1 MPCRGAGQEGL
12 MGENIYRIFDGVWNL
27 SLVGGY
33 CVLLVL
39 LARLLLQKAPK
50 WCSYLL
56 WGIVFV
62 RLCCPILPETGISLI
77 PDKLL
82 SVGTEMTSG
91 QQTVG
96 PGSHGYAEANDTKD
110 IGDVLRREYDAEEV
124 PDSQAAEK
132 TMAGGNDNTV
142 MNTDGTQDFSLGTA
156 RTESGATVAGVAA
169 SGTDAVI
176 SETSAGT
183 GTDARAWTYPVWFR
197 VLSMVWLAGM
207 LGFLGYHAYSYLRM
221 RNRIH
226 RPDSSV
232 RQVEPG
238 ICEIDGGHLSFVM
251 GLVHPVIYLS
261 SGLDPESRKVVLCH
275 ERVHLQRRD
284 YLFKPA
290 ALLICCVHWFNPLV
304 WLAFYLMN
312 MDCEMSCDEKVVKL
326 LGEESKKIYSYTL
339 LEEASGGEWKRYRGG
354 SICALLSFGEDHVK
368 NRIRH
373 VLDYRKPPFWVM
385 IGAAAVI
392 VVLVVCLCSNPGGNG
407 NGADTANVSDV
418 SDATEEVTTGEFTE
432 DGSDDEGRKTEWL
445 ATLEQGIHSREE
457 FSALFDVD
465 TLEDTRSFAGQDGIQ
480 YLECNGV
487 AARKLHRQILDGDT
501 AAHET
506 YKDPVKAAEAL
517 LHLEGGSGEMTEL
530 LYEAGRQYLFFQ
542 KDSTRPGEGSV
553 ANVHYIFADGS
564 AIDIPMVFAE
574 ESSQIWLLSLGDI
587 DSKGRHSYGPL
598 DGENQ
603 ARIVYAEYGP
613 QGVEEDPL
621 AGAHPGD
628 YTQVPQGSFR
638 DQYATYQVSSYG
650 IYVATGADAGLDC
663 VVSGYIAP
671 GYAASHWSCV
681 YQDRTFFDT
690 SDQCDYLDCYQDE
703 IESVRLYYLAS
714 SDYQDGNL
722 EIWIDIIREYD
733 TSEQSGEN
741 GTSDWKLSS
750 AAQDFDKAAFHAE
763 DGYWI
768 FDNSDGSEQLKLPLL
783 SARSVWNGKTAAE
796 LTAEETDAYAAAQ
809 RQEILTK
816 VGVVYDVSERAAQE
830 TYALLDLDGDG
841 TADRITLRS
850 RMAQALNTPD
860 HSPLDQYAFTVNTT
874 GGEMRTAQNLGN
886 SIYAFSPDGRQILLA
901 LTRKDEQGQYESFL
915 FRYWNGELQEVGSF
929 AQDIRKIWVQNGQI
943 TTGRNSD
950 DIIFAEPNITGTNT
964 ILDARNSDG
973 TPSGAYVETLQEKI
987 SADMVAG
994 KLPFVVTS
1002 AIRENPL
1009 RLEVELTEMTDE
1021 NIKII
1026 QSYETNGSAITFVQ
1040 SSGNAQELQHNNDSQ
1055 SQIAS
1060 QISKEDENMGVKY
1073 EKTAGGSYVVD
1084 GDMLFRYYIVL
1095 TGKKPDAANSTQFI
1109 VLTNDQNI
1117 TYEQVAECFYSGDN
1131 FDSSTGTLLIGMKT
1145 ID

>member
-1 MPCRGAGQEGL
+1 MMEG
-12 MGENIYRIFDGVWNL
+12 IYRMFDSIWRL
-27 SLVGGY
+27 SLVGSY
-33 CVLLVL
+33 CILLVI
-39 LARLLLQKAPK
+39 LARFLLKKAPK

-62 RLCCPILPETGISLI
+62 RLCCPVLPGTRISLI
-77 PDKLL
+77 PERLL
-82 SVGTEMTSG
+82 TVGTATTSAQLTAG
-91 QQTVG
+91 NSA
-96 PGSHGYAEANDTKD
+96 GSVDNEGVYNG
-110 IGDVLRREYDAEEV
+110 ILLG
-124 PDSQAAEK
+124 
-132 TMAGGNDNTV
+132 DNTV
-142 MNTDGTQDFSLGTA
+142 DVVL
-156 RTESGATVAGVAA
+156 SGADNTENPISGSLEAAGNRE
-169 SGTDAVI
+169 G
-176 SETSAGT
+176 SAPALGQDGNVEGMNEIGDDGVGGIQAPGNVT
-183 GTDARAWTYPVWFR
+183 NALDDGYPVDNRYNADGSLQTFR
-197 VLSMVWLAGM
+197 GLSIVWLLGMAGFM
-207 LGFLGYHAYSYLRM
+207 GYHAFSYLRM

-226 RPDSSV
+226 RPDSGV

-261 SGLDPESRKVVLCH
+261 SGLDPESRNVVLCH

-373 VLDYRKPPFWVM
+373 VLDYRKPPFWMLV
-385 IGAAAVI
+385 GAVAVLVI
-392 VVLVVCLCSNPGGNG
+392 LVVCLCSNPGGGTDAVNAD
-407 NGADTANVSDV
+407 NDTETGADATDMTGTSDETAEGDLT
-418 SDATEEVTTGEFTE
+418 AGEVDYEAA
-432 DGSDDEGRKTEWL
+432 KTEWL
-445 ATLEQGIHSREE
+445 TVFEQGIHSREE
-457 FSALFDVD
+457 FSGLFDVSA
-465 TLEDTRSFAGQDGIQ
+465 LEDTRSFAGQDGIQ
-480 YLECNGV
+480 YLGYDGV
-487 AARKLHRQILDGDT
+487 APRKLHQRILDGD
-501 AAHET
+501 AVAHET
-506 YKDPVKAAEAL
+506 YKDPVKAAETL
-517 LHLEGGSGEMTEL
+517 LNLQSGSGEMTEL

-564 AIDIPMVFAE
+564 GIDIPMVFAE
-574 ESSQIWLLSLGDI
+574 ESSQIWMLSLGDI

-603 ARIVYAEYGP
+603 VRIVYAEYGP

-628 YTQVPQGSFR
+628 YTQVSQGSFR

-663 VVSGYIAP
+663 VVLGYIAP

-681 YQDRTFFDT
+681 YQDRRFFDT
-690 SDQCDYLDCYQDE
+690 SDQCDYLDCYRDE

-714 SDYQDGNL
+714 SDYQDGDL
-722 EIWIDIIREYD
+722 EIWIDTIREYD
-733 TSEQSGEN
+733 TSGQTGEN
-741 GTSDWKLSS
+741 GVTDWKLPSE
-750 AAQDFDKAAFHAE
+750 AQDFDKASFRAE

-768 FDNSDGSEQLKLPLL
+768 FENSDGSEQLKLPIL
-783 SARSVWNGKTAAE
+783 SVRPVWNGKTAAE
-796 LTAEETDAYAAAQ
+796 LTAEEIDAYAAAQ

-860 HSPLDQYAFTVNTT
+860 HSPLDQYVFTVNTT
-874 GGEMRTAQNLGN
+874 SGEMRTAQNLGN

-915 FRYWNGELQEVGSF
+915 FRYRNGELQEVGSF

-950 DIIFAEPNITGTNT
+950 DIIFAEPNMTGTNT
-964 ILDARNSDG
+964 ILDSRNSDG

-1026 QSYETNGSAITFVQ
+1026 RSYETNGSAITFAQ

-1055 SQIAS
+1055 SQIAP
-1060 QISKEDENMGVKY
+1060 QISKEDEN
-1073 EKTAGGSYVVD
+1073 D
-1084 GDMLFRYYIVL
+1084 
-1095 TGKKPDAANSTQFI
+1095 
-1109 VLTNDQNI
+1109 
-1117 TYEQVAECFYSGDN
+1117 
-1131 FDSSTGTLLIGMKT
+1131 
-1145 ID
+1145 

>member
-1 MPCRGAGQEGL
+1 MPGGAGQEGL

-33 CVLLVL
+33 CVLLVI

-56 WGIVFV
+56 WGSVFV
-62 RLCCPILPETGISLI
+62 RLCCPVLPETGISLI
-77 PDKLL
+77 PERLL
-82 SVGTEMTSG
+82 SVGTEMMSG
-91 QQTVG
+91 QQTTG
-96 PGSHGYAEANDTKD
+96 ADHRDLTEGNAMKNN
-110 IGDVLRREYDAEEV
+110 GDALWREHAAEEV
-124 PDSQAAEK
+124 PDSHAAEK
-132 TMAGGNDNTV
+132 TMAVGNDNTV
-142 MNTDGTQDFSLGTA
+142 MNADGTQDFSLGTA
-156 RTESGATVAGVAA
+156 RTESGVTVAEVAA

-226 RPDSSV
+226 RSDSGV

-251 GLVHPVIYLS
+251 GLIHPVIYLS
-261 SGLDPESRKVVLCH
+261 SGLDPESRNVVLCH

-445 ATLEQGIHSREE
+445 AALEQGIHSREE

-480 YLECNGV
+480 YLEYNGV

-530 LYEAGRQYLFFQ
+530 LYEAERQYLFFQ

-564 AIDIPMVFAE
+564 DIDIPMVFAE
-574 ESSQIWLLSLGDI
+574 ESSQIWMLSLGDI

-613 QGVEEDPL
+613 QDVEEDPL

-650 IYVATGADAGLDC
+650 IYVATGSDAGLDC
-663 VVSGYIAP
+663 VVPGYIAP

-681 YQDRTFFDT
+681 YQDRRLFNT
-690 SDQCDYLDCYQDE
+690 SDQCDYLDCYRDE

-714 SDYQDGNL
+714 SDYQDGDL
-722 EIWIDIIREYD
+722 DIWIDTIREYD
-733 TSEQSGEN
+733 TSGQTGEN
-741 GTSDWKLSS
+741 GVTDWKLPSE
-750 AAQDFDKAAFHAE
+750 AQDFSADMLTAE

-768 FDNSDGSEQLKLPLL
+768 LSQSNGTAQMKLPLL
-783 SARSVWNGKTAAE
+783 SNQPVWNGKVAAD
-796 LTAEETDAYAAAQ
+796 LTTEEADAYATAQ
-809 RQEILTK
+809 RRDIMTN
-816 VGVVYDVSERAAQE
+816 VGVVFDLSERAEQE

-841 TADRITLRS
+841 TAEKLLLRS
-850 RMAQALNTPD
+850 RMAQAVNEVD
-860 HSPLDQYAFTVNTT
+860 HSPLDQYIFAVNTMQ
-874 GGEMRTAQNLGN
+874 GETRTAQNLGN
-886 SIYAFSPDGRQILLA
+886 SIYAFTPDGRQILLA
-901 LTRKDEQGQYESFL
+901 LMRRDEFGQYESFL
-915 FRYWNGELQEVGSF
+915 FSYENGELQEVGSF
-929 AQDIRKIWVQNGQI
+929 AQDIREIWVENGQI
-943 TTGRNSD
+943 ITNQPYDYTLQKENLRIVYCIGSDGRL
-950 DIIFAEPNITGTNT
+950 AEIPTDRYDLPEQAVLHGLNKDLEVCRTPDAGSERFT
-964 ILDARNSDG
+964 INADHGVYFLYLDAGRQWLC
-973 TPSGAYVETLQEKI
+973 VETENGVTGWLKL
-987 SADMVAG
+987 AD
-994 KLPFVVTS
+994 
-1002 AIRENPL
+1002 
-1009 RLEVELTEMTDE
+1009 
-1021 NIKII
+1021 
-1026 QSYETNGSAITFVQ
+1026 Y
-1040 SSGNAQELQHNNDSQ
+1040 
-1055 SQIAS
+1055 
-1060 QISKEDENMGVKY
+1060 
-1073 EKTAGGSYVVD
+1073 
-1084 GDMLFRYYIVL
+1084 
-1095 TGKKPDAANSTQFI
+1095 
-1109 VLTNDQNI
+1109 
-1117 TYEQVAECFYSGDN
+1117 TYEEAWATFNDLMLYG
-1131 FDSSTGTLLIGMKT
+1131 G
-1145 ID
+1145 

>member
-1 MPCRGAGQEGL
+1 MVEG
-12 MGENIYRIFDGVWNL
+12 IYRLFDSIWRL
-27 SLVGGY
+27 SLVGSY
-33 CVLLVL
+33 CILLVI
-39 LARLLLQKAPK
+39 LARFLLKKAPK

-62 RLCCPILPETGISLI
+62 RLCCPVLPGTRISLI
-77 PDKLL
+77 PERLL
-82 SVGTEMTSG
+82 TVGTATTSAQLTAG
-91 QQTVG
+91 NSAGSVDNEG
-96 PGSHGYAEANDTKD
+96 VYNGSHRG
-110 IGDVLRREYDAEEV
+110 
-124 PDSQAAEK
+124 
-132 TMAGGNDNTV
+132 DNTV
-142 MNTDGTQDFSLGTA
+142 DAVL
-156 RTESGATVAGVAA
+156 SGADNTGNLN
-169 SGTDAVI
+169 
-176 SETSAGT
+176 AGT
-183 GTDARAWTYPVWFR
+183 LEATGNREGSAPTLGQDGNVEGMNEIGDDGVGGIQAPGNVTNALDGGYPVDNRDNADDSLQTFR
-197 VLSMVWLAGM
+197 VLSIAWLLGMAGFM
-207 LGFLGYHAYSYLRM
+207 GYHAFSYLRM

-226 RPDSSV
+226 RTDSGV

-251 GLVHPVIYLS
+251 GLMHPVIYLS

-445 ATLEQGIHSREE
+445 AALEQGIHSREE

-480 YLECNGV
+480 YLEYNGV

-530 LYEAGRQYLFFQ
+530 LYEAERQYLFFQ

-564 AIDIPMVFAE
+564 GIDIPMVFAE
-574 ESSQIWLLSLGDI
+574 ESSQIWMLSLGDI
-587 DSKGRHSYGPL
+587 DSKGRHSTGPL

-603 ARIVYAEYGP
+603 ARVVYAEYGP
-613 QGVEEDPL
+613 RDENWATVAELSKKWVYVKVSP
-621 AGAHPGD
+621 
-628 YTQVPQGSFR
+628 GSFA
-638 DQYATYQVSSYG
+638 DVAATYQVSNYG
-650 IYVATGADAGLDC
+650 IYAATGDDAGLNC
-663 VVSGYIAP
+663 MVPGYIAP
-671 GYAASHWSCV
+671 GCAAEGRSTV
-681 YQDRTFFDT
+681 YQNVGNYYT
-690 SDQCDYLDCYQDE
+690 SDSYRQEMAYLKQQD
-703 IESVRLYYLAS
+703 SVRLYYFAA
-714 SDYQDGNL
+714 SDYQDGDL
-722 EIWIDIIREYD
+722 DIWIDTIREYD
-733 TSEQSGEN
+733 TSGQTGEN
-741 GTSDWKLSS
+741 GVTDWKLPSE
-750 AAQDFDKAAFHAE
+750 AQDFDKASFRAE

-768 FDNSDGSEQLKLPLL
+768 FENSDGSEQLKLPIL
-783 SARSVWNGKTAAE
+783 SVRPVWNGKTAAE

-841 TADRITLRS
+841 TADRITLCS

-860 HSPLDQYAFTVNTT
+860 HSPLDQYVFTVNTT
-874 GGEMRTAQNLGN
+874 SGEMRTAQNLGN

-915 FRYWNGELQEVGSF
+915 FRYRNGELQEVGSF

-950 DIIFAEPNITGTNT
+950 DIIFAEPNMTGANT
-964 ILDARNSDG
+964 ILDSRNSDG

-1002 AIRENPL
+1002 VIRENPL
-1009 RLEVELTEMTDE
+1009 RLEVELTDMTDE

-1026 QSYETNGSAITFVQ
+1026 RSYETNGSAITFAQ
-1040 SSGNAQELQHNNDSQ
+1040 SSGNVQELQHNNDSQ
-1055 SQIAS
+1055 SQIAP
-1060 QISKEDENMGVKY
+1060 QISKEDEN
-1073 EKTAGGSYVVD
+1073 D
-1084 GDMLFRYYIVL
+1084 
-1095 TGKKPDAANSTQFI
+1095 
-1109 VLTNDQNI
+1109 
-1117 TYEQVAECFYSGDN
+1117 
-1131 FDSSTGTLLIGMKT
+1131 
-1145 ID
+1145 

>member
-1 MPCRGAGQEGL
+1 MMEG
-12 MGENIYRIFDGVWNL
+12 IYRLFDSIWRL
-27 SLVGGY
+27 SLVGSY
-33 CVLLVL
+33 CILLVI
-39 LARLLLQKAPK
+39 LARFLLKKAPK

-62 RLCCPILPETGISLI
+62 RLCCPVLPWTRISLI
-77 PDKLL
+77 PESLL
-82 SVGTEMTSG
+82 TVGTATTSAQLTAG
-91 QQTVG
+91 NSA
-96 PGSHGYAEANDTKD
+96 GSVDNEGVYNG
-110 IGDVLRREYDAEEV
+110 ILLG
-124 PDSQAAEK
+124 
-132 TMAGGNDNTV
+132 DNTV
-142 MNTDGTQDFSLGTA
+142 DAVL
-156 RTESGATVAGVAA
+156 SGADNTENPN
-169 SGTDAVI
+169 SGTLEAAGNR
-176 SETSAGT
+176 EGSAPALGQDGNVEGMNEFGDEGVGGIQAPGNVT
-183 GTDARAWTYPVWFR
+183 NALDDGYPVDNRYNADGSLQTFR
-197 VLSMVWLAGM
+197 GLSIVWLLGMAGFM
-207 LGFLGYHAYSYLRM
+207 GYHAFSYLRM

-226 RPDSSV
+226 RPDNGV

-304 WLAFYLMN
+304 WVAFYLMN

-373 VLDYRKPPFWVM
+373 VLDYRKPPFWMLV
-385 IGAAAVI
+385 GAVAVLVI
-392 VVLVVCLCSNPGGNG
+392 LVVCLCSNPGGGTDAVNAD
-407 NGADTANVSDV
+407 NDTETGADATDMTGTSDETAEGDLT
-418 SDATEEVTTGEFTE
+418 AGEVDYEAA
-432 DGSDDEGRKTEWL
+432 KTEWL
-445 ATLEQGIHSREE
+445 TVFEQGIHSREE
-457 FSALFDVD
+457 FSGLFDVSA
-465 TLEDTRSFAGQDGIQ
+465 LEDTRSFAGQDGIQ
-480 YLECNGV
+480 YLGYDGV
-487 AARKLHRQILDGDT
+487 AARKLHQRILDGD
-501 AAHET
+501 AVAHET
-506 YKDPVKAAEAL
+506 YKDPVKAAETL
-517 LHLEGGSGEMTEL
+517 LNLQSGSGEMTEL

-564 AIDIPMVFAE
+564 GIDIPMVFAE
-574 ESSQIWLLSLGDI
+574 ESSQIWMLSLGDI

-603 ARIVYAEYGP
+603 VRIVYAEYGP

-628 YTQVPQGSFR
+628 YTQVSQGSFR

-663 VVSGYIAP
+663 VVLGYIAP

-681 YQDRTFFDT
+681 YQDRRFFDT
-690 SDQCDYLDCYQDE
+690 SDQCDYLDCYRDE

-714 SDYQDGNL
+714 SDYQDGDL
-722 EIWIDIIREYD
+722 EIWIDTIREYD
-733 TSEQSGEN
+733 TSGQTGEN
-741 GTSDWKLSS
+741 GVTDWKLPSE
-750 AAQDFDKAAFHAE
+750 AQDFDKASFRAE

-768 FDNSDGSEQLKLPLL
+768 FENSDGSEQLKLPIL
-783 SARSVWNGKTAAE
+783 SVRPVWNGKTAAE
-796 LTAEETDAYAAAQ
+796 LTAEEIDAYAAAQ

-860 HSPLDQYAFTVNTT
+860 HSPLDQYVFTVNTT
-874 GGEMRTAQNLGN
+874 SGEMRTAQNLGN

-915 FRYWNGELQEVGSF
+915 FRYRNGELQEVGSF

-950 DIIFAEPNITGTNT
+950 DIIFAEPNMTGTNT
-964 ILDARNSDG
+964 ILDSRNSDG

-1026 QSYETNGSAITFVQ
+1026 RSYETNGSAITFAQ

-1055 SQIAS
+1055 SQIAP
-1060 QISKEDENMGVKY
+1060 QISKEDEN
-1073 EKTAGGSYVVD
+1073 D
-1084 GDMLFRYYIVL
+1084 
-1095 TGKKPDAANSTQFI
+1095 
-1109 VLTNDQNI
+1109 
-1117 TYEQVAECFYSGDN
+1117 
-1131 FDSSTGTLLIGMKT
+1131 
-1145 ID
+1145 

>member
-1 MPCRGAGQEGL
+1 

-33 CVLLVL
+33 CVLLVI

-124 PDSQAAEK
+124 PDSQTAEK
-132 TMAGGNDNTV
+132 TMVVGNDNTV
-142 MNTDGTQDFSLGTA
+142 MNADGTQDFSLGTA
-156 RTESGATVAGVAA
+156 RTESGATVAEVAA

-226 RPDSSV
+226 RPDSGV

-251 GLVHPVIYLS
+251 GLIHPVIYLS

-290 ALLICCVHWFNPLV
+290 ALVICCVHWFNPLV

-432 DGSDDEGRKTEWL
+432 DGSDDEGRKIEWL
-445 ATLEQGIHSREE
+445 AALEQGIHSREE

-480 YLECNGV
+480 YLEYNGV

-530 LYEAGRQYLFFQ
+530 LYEAERQYLFFQ

-564 AIDIPMVFAE
+564 DIDIPMVFAE
-574 ESSQIWLLSLGDI
+574 ESSQIWMLSLGDI

-613 QGVEEDPL
+613 QDVEEDPL

-650 IYVATGADAGLDC
+650 IYVATGSDAGLDC
-663 VVSGYIAP
+663 VVPGYIAP

-681 YQDRTFFDT
+681 YQDRRLFNT
-690 SDQCDYLDCYQDE
+690 SDQCDYLDCYRDE

-714 SDYQDGNL
+714 SDYQDGDL
-722 EIWIDIIREYD
+722 DIWIDTIREYD
-733 TSEQSGEN
+733 TSGQTGEN
-741 GTSDWKLSS
+741 GVTDWKLPSE
-750 AAQDFDKAAFHAE
+750 AQDFSADMLTAE

-768 FDNSDGSEQLKLPLL
+768 LSQSNGTAQMKLPLL
-783 SARSVWNGKTAAE
+783 SNQPVWNGKVAAD
-796 LTAEETDAYAAAQ
+796 LTTEEADAYAAAQ
-809 RQEILTK
+809 RRDIMTN
-816 VGVVYDVSERAAQE
+816 VGVVFDLSERAAQE
-830 TYALLDLDGDG
+830 TYALLDLDGNG
-841 TADRITLRS
+841 SAERIILRPQ
-850 RMAQALNTPD
+850 MAQAVNELD
-860 HSPLDQYAFTVNTT
+860 HSPLDKYVFEVNATR
-874 GGEMRTAQNLGN
+874 GETRTAQNLGN

-901 LTRKDEQGQYESFL
+901 LMRRDEFGQCESFL
-915 FRYWNGELQEVGSF
+915 FSYENGELQEVGSF
-929 AQDIRKIWVQNGQI
+929 AQDIREIWVENGQI
-943 TTGRNSD
+943 ITTQSYDYILQRENLRIIYRIGSDGRL
-950 DIIFAEPNITGTNT
+950 AEIPTDRYDLPEQAVLHGLNKDLEVCRTPDAGSERFT
-964 ILDARNSDG
+964 INADHGVYFLYLDAGRQWLC
-973 TPSGAYVETLQEKI
+973 VETENGVTGWL
-987 SADMVAG
+987 
-994 KLPFVVTS
+994 KLEDYT
-1002 AIRENPL
+1002 AE
-1009 RLEVELTEMTDE
+1009 E
-1021 NIKII
+1021 
-1026 QSYETNGSAITFVQ
+1026 AWATF
-1040 SSGNAQELQHNNDSQ
+1040 NDL
-1055 SQIAS
+1055 
-1060 QISKEDENMGVKY
+1060 MPY
-1073 EKTAGGSYVVD
+1073 GG
-1084 GDMLFRYYIVL
+1084 
-1095 TGKKPDAANSTQFI
+1095 
-1109 VLTNDQNI
+1109 
-1117 TYEQVAECFYSGDN
+1117 
-1131 FDSSTGTLLIGMKT
+1131 
-1145 ID
+1145 

>member
-1 MPCRGAGQEGL
+1 MMEG
-12 MGENIYRIFDGVWNL
+12 IYRMFDSIWRL
-27 SLVGGY
+27 SLVGSY
-33 CVLLVL
+33 CILLVI
-39 LARLLLQKAPK
+39 LARFLLKKAPK

-62 RLCCPILPETGISLI
+62 RLCCPVLPGTRISLI
-77 PDKLL
+77 PERLL
-82 SVGTEMTSG
+82 TVGTATTSAQLTAG
-91 QQTVG
+91 NSA
-96 PGSHGYAEANDTKD
+96 GSVDNEGVYNG
-110 IGDVLRREYDAEEV
+110 ILLG
-124 PDSQAAEK
+124 
-132 TMAGGNDNTV
+132 DNTV
-142 MNTDGTQDFSLGTA
+142 DVVL
-156 RTESGATVAGVAA
+156 SGADNTENPISGSLEAAGNRE
-169 SGTDAVI
+169 G
-176 SETSAGT
+176 SAPALGQDGNVEGMNEIGDDGVGGIQAPGNVT
-183 GTDARAWTYPVWFR
+183 NALDDGYPVDNRYNADGSLQTFR
-197 VLSMVWLAGM
+197 GLSIVWLLGMAGFM
-207 LGFLGYHAYSYLRM
+207 GYHAFSYLRM

-226 RPDSSV
+226 RPDSGV

-261 SGLDPESRKVVLCH
+261 SGLDPESRNVVLCH

-373 VLDYRKPPFWVM
+373 VLDYRKPPFWMLV
-385 IGAAAVI
+385 GAVAVLVI
-392 VVLVVCLCSNPGGNG
+392 LVVCLCSNPGGGTDAVNAD
-407 NGADTANVSDV
+407 NDTETGADATDMTGTSDETAEGDLT
-418 SDATEEVTTGEFTE
+418 AGEVDYEAA
-432 DGSDDEGRKTEWL
+432 KTEWL
-445 ATLEQGIHSREE
+445 TVFEQGIHSREE
-457 FSALFDVD
+457 FSGLFDVSA
-465 TLEDTRSFAGQDGIQ
+465 LEDTRSFAGQDGIQ
-480 YLECNGV
+480 YLGYDGV
-487 AARKLHRQILDGDT
+487 AARKLHQRILDGDA

-517 LHLEGGSGEMTEL
+517 LNLQGGSGEMTEL

-564 AIDIPMVFAE
+564 GIDIPMVFAE
-574 ESSQIWLLSLGDI
+574 ESSQIWMLSLGDI

-603 ARIVYAEYGP
+603 VRIVYAEYGP

-628 YTQVPQGSFR
+628 YTQVSQGSFR

-663 VVSGYIAP
+663 VVLGYIAP

-681 YQDRTFFDT
+681 YQDRRFFDT
-690 SDQCDYLDCYQDE
+690 SDQCDYLDCYRDE

-714 SDYQDGNL
+714 SDYQDGDL
-722 EIWIDIIREYD
+722 EIWIDTIREYD
-733 TSEQSGEN
+733 TSGQTGEN
-741 GTSDWKLSS
+741 GVTDWKLPSE
-750 AAQDFDKAAFHAE
+750 AQDFDKASFRAE

-768 FDNSDGSEQLKLPLL
+768 FENSDGSEQLKLPIL
-783 SARSVWNGKTAAE
+783 SVRPVWNGKTAAE
-796 LTAEETDAYAAAQ
+796 LTAEEIDAYAAAQ

-860 HSPLDQYAFTVNTT
+860 HSPLDQYVFTVNTT
-874 GGEMRTAQNLGN
+874 SGEMRTAQNLGN

-915 FRYWNGELQEVGSF
+915 FRYRNGELQEVGSF

-950 DIIFAEPNITGTNT
+950 DIIFAEPNMTGTNT
-964 ILDARNSDG
+964 ILDSRNSDG

-1026 QSYETNGSAITFVQ
+1026 RSYETNGSAITFAQ

-1055 SQIAS
+1055 SQIAP
-1060 QISKEDENMGVKY
+1060 QISKEDEN
-1073 EKTAGGSYVVD
+1073 D
-1084 GDMLFRYYIVL
+1084 
-1095 TGKKPDAANSTQFI
+1095 
-1109 VLTNDQNI
+1109 
-1117 TYEQVAECFYSGDN
+1117 
-1131 FDSSTGTLLIGMKT
+1131 
-1145 ID
+1145 

>member
-1 MPCRGAGQEGL
+1 

-124 PDSQAAEK
+124 PDSQTAEK
-132 TMAGGNDNTV
+132 TMVVGNDNTV
-142 MNTDGTQDFSLGTA
+142 MNADGTQDFSLGTA
-156 RTESGATVAGVAA
+156 RTESGATVAEVAA

-226 RPDSSV
+226 RPDSGV

-251 GLVHPVIYLS
+251 GLIHPVIYLS
-261 SGLDPESRKVVLCH
+261 SGLDPESRNVVLCH

-445 ATLEQGIHSREE
+445 AALEQGIHSREE

-480 YLECNGV
+480 YLEYNGV

-530 LYEAGRQYLFFQ
+530 LYEAERQYLFFQ

-564 AIDIPMVFAE
+564 DIDIPMVFAE
-574 ESSQIWLLSLGDI
+574 ESSQIWMLSLGDI

-613 QGVEEDPL
+613 QDVEEDPL

-650 IYVATGADAGLDC
+650 IYVATGSDAGLDC
-663 VVSGYIAP
+663 VVPGYIAP

-681 YQDRTFFDT
+681 YQDRRLFNT
-690 SDQCDYLDCYQDE
+690 SDQCDYLDCYRDE

-714 SDYQDGNL
+714 SDYQDGDL
-722 EIWIDIIREYD
+722 DIWIDTIREYD
-733 TSEQSGEN
+733 TSGQTGEN
-741 GTSDWKLSS
+741 GVTDWKLPSE
-750 AAQDFDKAAFHAE
+750 AQDFSADMLTAE
-763 DGYWI
+763 GGYWI
-768 FDNSDGSEQLKLPLL
+768 LSQSNGTAQMKLPLL
-783 SARSVWNGKTAAE
+783 SNQPVWNGKVAAD
-796 LTAEETDAYAAAQ
+796 LTTEEADAYATAQ
-809 RQEILTK
+809 RRDIMTN
-816 VGVVYDVSERAAQE
+816 VGVVFDLSERAAQE
-830 TYALLDLDGDG
+830 TYALLDLDGNG
-841 TADRITLRS
+841 SAERIILRPQ
-850 RMAQALNTPD
+850 MAQAVNELD
-860 HSPLDQYAFTVNTT
+860 HSPLDKYVFEVNTT
-874 GGEMRTAQNLGN
+874 RGETRTAQNLGN

-901 LTRKDEQGQYESFL
+901 LMRRDEFGQCESFL
-915 FRYWNGELQEVGSF
+915 FRYENGELQEVGSF
-929 AQDIRKIWVQNGQI
+929 AQDIREIWVENGQI
-943 TTGRNSD
+943 ITTQSYDYILQRENLRIIYRIGSDGRLVEIPTDRYDLPEQAVLHGLNKDLEVCRTPDVGSER
-950 DIIFAEPNITGTNT
+950 FT
-964 ILDARNSDG
+964 INADHGVYFLYLDAGRQWLC
-973 TPSGAYVETLQEKI
+973 VETENGVTGWLKL
-987 SADMVAG
+987 ADYTAEEAWATFND
-994 KLPFVVTS
+994 LIP
-1002 AIRENPL
+1002 
-1009 RLEVELTEMTDE
+1009 
-1021 NIKII
+1021 
-1026 QSYETNGSAITFVQ
+1026 NG
-1040 SSGNAQELQHNNDSQ
+1040 G
-1055 SQIAS
+1055 
-1060 QISKEDENMGVKY
+1060 
-1073 EKTAGGSYVVD
+1073 
-1084 GDMLFRYYIVL
+1084 
-1095 TGKKPDAANSTQFI
+1095 
-1109 VLTNDQNI
+1109 
-1117 TYEQVAECFYSGDN
+1117 
-1131 FDSSTGTLLIGMKT
+1131 
-1145 ID
+1145 